1 LKATLIAVA
10 LKRKRGARAGAVS
23 KPCPPQAFGGACGRQ
38 TAEDYCDPAV
48 ALEELVRL
56 AETADLE
63 VLEKFLIR
71 TARYNP
77 ATLIG
82 SGKVAELARHVAD
95 AKPGLLIFDDELT
108 PAQQRNLERAL
119 GVPVI
124 DRTYLILE
132 IFSRRARTREG
143 KLQVRLA
150 RFSYELS
157 HLTGKGAAMGQQ
169 HGMIGTR
176 GPGERQLEYD
186 RRTLRD
192 KITGLK
198 KALDSIRNER
208 TIQRRNRDAVP
219 MPQAAIVGY
228 TNSGKSTLL
237 NFLTAQKHAIY
248 ADDKLFATLDPTTK
262 RVRLPGGGWALFTDT
277 VGFIQKLPHNLVA
290 AFRSTL
296 EETAYA
302 DLILHLHDLA
312 SPQMKLQHEAVRK
325 TLKDLNL
332 AGIPVIN
339 VYNKIDA
346 VPGYRLRSETLRRL
360 RPVFVSALTGEGI
373 RELLARVETILNS
386 RWGDYELA
394 LPAARQ
400 KLLSEIYKSAMVKSA
415 VYDPEQIKINFRA
428 TKENYRR
435 ILKLASGSR

>member
-1 LKATLIAVA
+1 MKAILIAAA
-10 LKRKRGARAGAVS
+10 LKQKRKGM
-23 KPCPPQAFGGACGRQ
+23 P
-38 TAEDYCDPAV
+38 DPAV
-48 ALEELVRL
+48 ALEELARL
-56 AETADLE
+56 AETADIE
-63 VLEKFLIR
+63 VMETFLIR
-71 TARYNP
+71 LQKFSP
-77 ATLIG
+77 STLIG
-82 SGKVAELARHVAD
+82 SGRLDELKKRAEET
-95 AKPGLLIFDDELT
+95 KPGIIIFDEELT
-108 PAQQRNLERAL
+108 PAQQRNLERVL

-192 KITGLK
+192 KIT
-198 KALDSIRNER
+198 ALEKELDAIRGER
-208 TIQRRNRDAVP
+208 DTQRKNRDAIP

-237 NFLTAQKHAIY
+237 NYLTAQKHAIY

-262 RVRLPGGGWALFTDT
+262 RVRLPSGGWALLTDT

-296 EETAYA
+296 EEAAHA
-302 DLILHLHDLA
+302 DIILHVHDLS
-312 SPQMKLQHEAVRK
+312 SPQMKMQHAAVQE
-325 TLKDLNL
+325 TLKELDLDR
-332 AGIPVIN
+332 IPVIN

-346 VPGYRLRSETLRRL
+346 APAHRVNSEILRRMK
-360 RPVFVSALTGEGI
+360 PVFVSALNGDGVET
-373 RELLARVETILNS
+373 LMARVESAITAKWEDCALELPLN
-386 RWGDYELA
+386 
-394 LPAARQ
+394 RQ
-400 KLLSEIYKSAMVKSA
+400 KLLSEIYRTALVQSA
-415 VYDPEQIKINFRA
+415 VYGPDRIKVAFRA
-428 TKENYRR
+428 TKNNYRR
-435 ILKLASGSR
+435 MLKLLQREQ

>member
-1 LKATLIAVA
+1 MALKATLIAA
-10 LKRKRGARAGAVS
+10 ELKRKAHVRAGDAARLGRTA
-23 KPCPPQAFGGACGRQ
+23 PGDGA
-38 TAEDYCDPAV
+38 ANPAD
-48 ALEELVRL
+48 ALDELARL

-63 VLEKFLIR
+63 VLEKFQIR
-71 TARYNP
+71 LPRYNP
-77 ATLIG
+77 ATLVG
-82 SGKVAELARHVAD
+82 SGKVAELKKHVEE
-95 AKPGLLIFDDELT
+95 AKPGLIIFDEELT
-108 PAQQRNLERAL
+108 PAQQRNLEREL

-150 RFSYELS
+150 RFSYDLT
-157 HLTGKGAAMGQQ
+157 HLTGRGAAMGQQ
-169 HGMIGTR
+169 HGMIGAR

-192 KITGLK
+192 KIIAVGGE
-198 KALDSIRNER
+198 LDAIRRER
-208 TIQRRNRDAVP
+208 ATQRRNRDAVP

-237 NFLTAQKHAIY
+237 NWLTAQKHAIY

-262 RVRLPGGGWALFTDT
+262 RVRLSGGWALFTDT

-302 DLILHLHDLA
+302 DLILHLHDLS
-312 SPQMKLQHEAVRK
+312 SPQLRLQHEAVRK

-339 VYNKIDA
+339 VYNKLDA
-346 VPGYRLRSETLRRL
+346 VPDYRLRAEGLRRFQ
-360 RPVFVSALTGEGI
+360 PVFVSALTGEGVP
-373 RELLARVETILNS
+373 ELLARVEKALGA
-386 RWGDYELA
+386 RWGDYKLD
-394 LPAARQ
+394 LPAGRQ
-400 KLLSEIYKSAMVKSA
+400 KLISEIYKSAMVRNV
-415 VYDPEQIKINFRA
+415 VYGHGRVTVNFRA
-428 TKENYRR
+428 TRENYRR
-435 ILKLASGSR
+435 ILKLSA

>member
-1 LKATLIAVA
+1 MKATLIAA
-10 LKRKRGARAGAVS
+10 YLKK
-23 KPCPPQAFGGACGRQ
+23 KTKGR
-38 TAEDYCDPAV
+38 PAPEV

-56 AETADLE
+56 AETGDLE
-63 VLEKFLIR
+63 VIKKYIIPLPRF
-71 TARYNP
+71 NP

-82 SGKVAELARHVAD
+82 SGKVDELKKHVEEE
-95 AKPGLLIFDDELT
+95 KPSIIIFDEELT

-150 RFSYELS
+150 RLSYDLTHLS
-157 HLTGKGAAMGQQ
+157 GKGASMGQQ
-169 HGMIGTR
+169 QGMIGNR

-192 KITGLK
+192 KITELK
-198 KALDSIRNER
+198 NELDAIRDER
-208 TIQRRNRDAVP
+208 ATQRKNRDAVP

-228 TNSGKSTLL
+228 TNAGKSTLL

-262 RVRLPGGGWALFTDT
+262 RVRLPGGGWALLTDT
-277 VGFIQKLPHNLVA
+277 VGFIQKLPHNLIA

-296 EETAYA
+296 EETAYS
-302 DLILHLHDLA
+302 DIIIHVHDLA
-312 SPQMKLQHEAVRK
+312 SPHMKLQHAAVQE
-325 TLKDLNL
+325 TLKELDL

-346 VPGYRLRSETLRRL
+346 VPDHRLYGETLRRL
-360 RPVFVSALTGEGI
+360 RPVFVSAVTGEGMP
-373 RELLARVETILNS
+373 ELMARVEKTITAKWL
-386 RWGDYELA
+386 DYELV
-394 LPAARQ
+394 LPMGRQ
-400 KLLSEIYKSAMVKSA
+400 KVLSEIYKNALVKSA
-415 VYDPEQIKINFRA
+415 VYGPEDITVNFKA
-428 TKENYRR
+428 TKENHQR
-435 ILKLASGSR
+435 IIKFLHHE

>member
-1 LKATLIAVA
+1 MKTTLVAAA
-10 LKRKRGARAGAVS
+10 LKRKS
-23 KPCPPQAFGGACGRQ
+23 KGSP
-38 TAEDYCDPAV
+38 DPAV

-71 TARYNP
+71 LPAYNP
-77 ATLIG
+77 STLIG
-82 SGKVAELARHVAD
+82 SGKLDELKKHVES
-95 AKPGLLIFDDELT
+95 AKPGLIIFDEELT

-150 RFSYELS
+150 RFSYYLS
-157 HLTGKGAAMGQQ
+157 HLTGKGVAMGQQ
-169 HGMIGTR
+169 HGMIGAR

-192 KITGLK
+192 KITELK
-198 KALDSIRNER
+198 KELDSIRDER
-208 TIQRRNRDAVP
+208 ATQRKNRDAVP

-237 NFLTAQKHAIY
+237 NFLTAQKHGIY

-262 RVRLPGGGWALFTDT
+262 RVRLPGGGWALLTDT

-296 EETAYA
+296 EETAHA
-302 DLILHLHDLA
+302 DLILHIHDLS
-312 SPQMKLQHEAVRK
+312 SPQMKLQHAAVQ
-325 TLKDLNL
+325 TALKDLDL
-332 AGIPVIN
+332 AEIPVIN
-339 VYNKIDA
+339 VYNKIDS
-346 VPGYRLRSETLRRL
+346 VPGHRDHAETLRRL
-360 RPVFVSALTGEGI
+360 RPVFVSALTGAGI
-373 RELLARVETILNS
+373 PELMERIENTLAS
-386 RWGDYELA
+386 KWGDYELT
-394 LPAARQ
+394 LPAGRQ
-400 KLLSEIYKSAMVKSA
+400 KLLSEIYKSALVKNA
-415 VYDPEQIKINFRA
+415 AYGPEEITVNFKA
-428 TKENYRR
+428 TKENYQRF
-435 ILKLASGSR
+435 LKLLDKE

>member
-1 LKATLIAVA
+1 MLLKTTLVA
-10 LKRKRGARAGAVS
+10 AELKKKPAKGAGAG
-23 KPCPPQAFGGACGRQ
+23 QGGAAD
-38 TAEDYCDPAV
+38 TAA
-48 ALEELVRL
+48 ALDELGRL
-56 AETADLE
+56 AETADLK
-63 VLEKFLIR
+63 VLAKFHIR
-71 TARYNP
+71 LPRYNP

-82 SGKVAELARHVAD
+82 SGKVEELKKHVAD
-95 AKPGLLIFDDELT
+95 AKPGLIIFDEELT
-108 PAQQRNLERAL
+108 PAQQRNLEREL
-119 GVPVI
+119 GIPVI

-150 RFSYELS
+150 RFSYELT

-192 KITGLK
+192 KIT
-198 KALDSIRNER
+198 ALEKELNAVRHER
-208 TIQRRNRDAVP
+208 ATQRRNRDSVP
-219 MPQAAIVGY
+219 MPQTAIVGY

-262 RVRLPGGGWALFTDT
+262 RVRLPGGWALFTDT

-302 DLILHLHDLA
+302 DLILHLHDLS

-325 TLKDLNL
+325 TLKDLDL
-332 AGIPVIN
+332 AGIPVIH
-339 VYNKIDA
+339 VCNKIDA
-346 VPGYRLRSETLRRL
+346 VPDWRLRTEPLRRL
-360 RPVFVSALTGEGI
+360 KPVFVSALTGEGVP
-373 RELLARVETILNS
+373 ELLARVEAALS
-386 RWGDYELA
+386 ARWGDYELD
-394 LPAARQ
+394 LPAGRQ

-415 VYDPEQIKINFRA
+415 VYGKGNVTVNFRA
-428 TKENYRR
+428 TRENYRR
-435 ILKLASGSR
+435 ILKLAA

>member
-1 LKATLIAVA
+1 MKVTLIGAA
-10 LKRKRGARAGAVS
+10 LKKKTKGS
-23 KPCPPQAFGGACGRQ
+23 P
-38 TAEDYCDPAV
+38 DPAV
-48 ALEELVRL
+48 GLEELARL

-63 VLEKFLIR
+63 VREKFLIR
-71 TARYNP
+71 LPKYNP
-77 ATLIG
+77 STLIG
-82 SGKVAELARHVAD
+82 SGKVEELRKHVEE
-95 AKPGLLIFDDELT
+95 AKPGLIIFDEELT

-150 RFSYELS
+150 RFSYDLT

-169 HGMIGTR
+169 HGMIGAR

-192 KITGLK
+192 KITGLQK
-198 KALDSIRNER
+198 ELDAIRDER
-208 TIQRRNRDAVP
+208 ATQRKNRDSVP

-228 TNSGKSTLL
+228 TNAGKSTLL

-302 DLILHLHDLA
+302 DLILHVHDLS
-312 SPQMKLQHEAVRK
+312 SPQVKLQHAAVQE
-325 TLKDLNL
+325 TLKDLDL

-346 VPGYRLRSETLRRL
+346 VPDHRFYSETLRRA
-360 RPVFVSALTGEGI
+360 RPVFVSALTGEGMK
-373 RELLARVETILNS
+373 ELLDRVEKTLTA
-386 RWGDYELA
+386 RWGDYKLV
-394 LPAARQ
+394 LPARKQ
-400 KLLSEIYKSAMVKSA
+400 KLLSEIYKNAMVKSA
-415 VYDPEQIKINFRA
+415 GYGPEEITLNFKA
-428 TKENYRR
+428 TKENYQR
-435 ILKLASGSR
+435 ILKLLGTAI